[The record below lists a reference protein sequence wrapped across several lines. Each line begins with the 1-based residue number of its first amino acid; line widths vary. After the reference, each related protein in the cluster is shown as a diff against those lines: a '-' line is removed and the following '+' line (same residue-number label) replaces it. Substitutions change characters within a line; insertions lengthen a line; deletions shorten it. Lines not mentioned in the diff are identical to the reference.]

1 MRGTI
6 FKLNLDAPSR
16 IKHPHDSKRKFS
28 DRLHSGVPNPCDPIV
43 ARPPTYMSAER
54 LMTLTLAECS
64 QHARQCKEYSSK
76 TDSKEVRKFLLRME
90 KVWIKLAAEK
100 EAEVRVGARLGT

>member
-1 MRGTI
+1 MT
-6 FKLNLDAPSR
+6 PSANSV
-16 IKHPHDSKRKFS
+16 IVFTAVFQI
-28 DRLHSGVPNPCDPIV
+28 LVTQV